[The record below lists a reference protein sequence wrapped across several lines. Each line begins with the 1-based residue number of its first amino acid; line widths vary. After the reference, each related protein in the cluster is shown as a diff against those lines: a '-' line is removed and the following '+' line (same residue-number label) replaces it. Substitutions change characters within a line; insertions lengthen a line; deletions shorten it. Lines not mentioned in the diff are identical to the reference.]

1 MIDKSGP
8 VNYKVQ
14 LIGSTQTLLV
24 YRSRIKPCYNACNHY
39 PTVSPTSPQNNHT
52 ATTTSLPL
60 SAQDMDAGIAG
71 YTTTTIETA
80 ASLEISAR
88 PARTCCLPTRL
99 ADYVLS

>member
-24 YRSRIKPCYNACNHY
+24 HRNHIKPCYNTCNHY

-71 YTTTTIETA
+71 YTTTMIETA
-80 ASLEISAR
+80 ASPQISAR
-88 PARTCCLPTRL
+88 PARTCRLPARL
-99 ADYVLS
+99 AYYVLS